1 MALLDPIRAR
11 ALFDEEE
18 LALAVALIAGPGEP
32 GESRP
37 EALQRLDEAGA
48 IENGELVGWLAV
60 LLEPISA
67 PTLHAV
73 GEIVIEQRMVIVA
86 QAWRSEHGC
95 VLGRL
100 GLDGLIELREIDE
113 GMIPAAL
120 GVEVGLARR
129 PVREDRERLVI
140 RIDELSSSPDEH
152 LGAIYSSRVA
162 SWRITAARATEGD
175 SVAVLDGGDEG
186 LWVTEEAEAGGE
198 PAIAFVPVSG
208 DEIAARLTGLFA
220 QA

>member
-1 MALLDPIRAR
+1 MALLDPLRAR

-37 EALQRLDEAGA
+37 EALERLDEAGA

-120 GVEVGLARR
+120 
-129 PVREDRERLVI
+129 
-140 RIDELSSSPDEH
+140 
-152 LGAIYSSRVA
+152 
-162 SWRITAARATEGD
+162 TEGD

-186 LWVTEEAEAGGE
+186 LWMTEEAEAGGE
-198 PAIAFVPVSG
+198 PAVAFVPVSG